1 MQKSFRNY
9 LFSAFFSQLKFPKLN
24 SNFKKWISGRIFK
37 DIQFFMD
44 ATINP
49 SKSTL
54 YVPVFRS
61 KRSANVVLCE
71 QVSTSVFYNEIWIF
85 FSQMFSQMLWKES
98 FVLRVQMEWQN
109 SVSAAPI
116 SLLWKPVMF
125 GLLLGQINCGE
136 VLFKT
141 DINFEMQILMTSLF
155 HLSMLQRKNEFL
167 KKFYITLDCESFCL
181 IWTSKCW
188 D

>member
-1 MQKSFRNY
+1 MFPCFDQNVLQMSYCVNRYRLQFSIMKFGFSSLKCFRKCY
-9 LFSAFFSQLKFPKLN
+9 ERRAL
-24 SNFKKWISGRIFK
+24 R
-37 DIQFFMD
+37 
-44 ATINP
+44 
-49 SKSTL
+49 
-54 YVPVFRS
+54 
-61 KRSANVVLCE
+61 
-71 QVSTSVFYNEIWIF
+71 
-85 FSQMFSQMLWKES
+85 S

-125 GLLLGQINCGE
+125 GLLLGRINCGE

-181 IWTSKCW
+181 I
-188 D
+188 